1 MNNPI
6 KTSWEEFLKSVD
18 IKSCVK
24 TAYKE
29 LNVRILADTFPE
41 LENLEISVKKIFLN
55 PKTYSTVRK
64 WGRDLFDV
72 ETDRE
77 KIEEGICGYIW
88 GASFI
93 VSTTVPDSTV
103 LIISEHEDEGVLLKL
118 NEDIPGSG
126 ELIEMH
132 DRLQQMS
139 SEIQSLMYKVT
150 NLIQKTVTA
159 FEKIQK

>member
-1 MNNPI
+1 MINPI

-29 LNVRILADTFPE
+29 LNVRVLADTFPE

-55 PKTYSTVRK
+55 PRAYSAVRK
-64 WGRDLFDV
+64 WGKNQFDV

-77 KIEEGICGYIW
+77 KIEKGIYGYVW

-93 VSTTVPDSTV
+93 VSTTVPDFTV
-103 LIISEHEDEGVLLKL
+103 LITSETGNEGALLEL
-118 NEDIPGSG
+118 NREILGASEFIG
-126 ELIEMH
+126 MH

-139 SEIQSLMYKVT
+139 SEIQSLMYKIT
-150 NLIQKTVTA
+150 NLIQKTVTTI
-159 FEKIQK
+159 EKVQK